1 MKEKIR
7 GRAERSLGGGSGD
20 GRLEKLPPGG
30 SGSQPVPVKYSWLI
44 GKLPDHCAAE
54 AAETFKSER
63 SHRLLCP
70 QMVSLEPGA
79 TLAEEILR
87 LSRPGWAW
95 GGAAV
100 LRCCTPNERRF
111 AAATTR

>member
-44 GKLPDHCAAE
+44 GKLHDTTVH
-54 AAETFKSER
+54 TR
-63 SHRLLCP
+63 ITVP
-70 QMVSLEPGA
+70 QKQPKPSSPSGHTA
-79 TLAEEILR
+79 YFALR
-87 LSRPGWAW
+87 WFP
-95 GGAAV
+95 
-100 LRCCTPNERRF
+100 
-111 AAATTR
+111 